1 MLIEPV
7 MAHIHRLLP
16 VARIAV
22 LFCPCVLLSVGR
34 SVGRSVSLSRAH
46 SLTHSLTHS
55 LSCRLIYETVSVCL
69 GVMGVIVSCCC
80 SARKVLFLYV
90 MISCL
95 LFGLLVDPLYLA
107 VEVSFMQ
114 LQLRFCSVCARTLVC
129 ACAN

>member
-1 MLIEPV
+1 MLRCFFAPV
-7 MAHIHRLLP
+7 
-16 VARIAV
+16 
-22 LFCPCVLLSVGR
+22 FLLSVGR

-46 SLTHSLTHS
+46 SLTHSL
-55 LSCRLIYETVSVCL
+55 SCRLIYETMSVCL
-69 GVMGVIVSCCC
+69 GVMGVMVSCCC

>member
-1 MLIEPV
+1 MLIEPPFS
-7 MAHIHRLLP
+7 HIHRLLT
-16 VARIAV
+16 VDRVAV

-46 SLTHSLTHS
+46 SLTHSL
-55 LSCRLIYETVSVCL
+55 SCRLIYETMSVCL
-69 GVMGVIVSCCC
+69 GVMGVMVSCCC

>member
-22 LFCPCVLLSVGR
+22 LFCPCVLLSVGGW
-34 SVGRSVSLSRAH
+34 VGRSVSLSRAH

>member
-1 MLIEPV
+1 MLIEPA

-16 VARIAV
+16 VARVAV
-22 LFCPCVLLSVGR
+22 LFCPCVVVGG

-46 SLTHSLTHS
+46 SLTHSL
-55 LSCRLIYETVSVCL
+55 SCRLIYETMSVCL